1 MPSVVHFA
9 PSLVSGGLLVGKTN
23 VNTQVTGL
31 VDVTVDYICRTA
43 DLDTHL
49 EKFFLDA
56 PPPVFPSRT
65 ISTTALVEGKLF
77 MVNYGVND
85 QYGVATISARYAGV
99 TSKPIKPYASF
110 EYSDFAVAVPV
121 YVSLSGAFGSQ
132 EFIGFGEVNDF
143 AFPPGAMTVS
153 FRGRAESIAYT
164 WATLDTASAVPT
176 TLPPRPA
183 ESDAL
188 AELELV
194 PGAIVSTNYLGEFGE
209 VFNTPQLEVLING
222 QNVGSN
228 YEPPKVNSLD
238 VLTYA
243 AQQNG
248 LLAGGNLRDW
258 FGVLTVA
265 QWQSRGVVP
274 RVGFQ
279 VSRRTQ
285 AITPSVY
292 IREIEYTPLVRGS

>member
-99 TSKPIKPYASF
+99 TSKPIKPYATF
-110 EYSDFAVAVPV
+110 EYIDFAVRVPV
-121 YVSLSGAFGSQ
+121 YVNTTGAFGSQ
-132 EFIGFGEVNDF
+132 QFIGYIEANNDF
-143 AFPPGAMTVS
+143 SAPPGAMTVRM
-153 FRGRAESIAYT
+153 RGRAEAISYA
-164 WATLDTASAVPT
+164 WATLDTSSPAPLL
-176 TLPPRPA
+176 LPPAPSEA
-183 ESDAL
+183 DAF

-194 PGAIVSTNYLGEFGE
+194 GGGISVTEFEGEFGYAA
-209 VFNTPQLEVLING
+209 NAQLPLFTIGDPNAA
-222 QNVGSN
+222 N
-228 YEPPKVNSLD
+228 YTPPKVASLD
-238 VLTYA
+238 VLYFV
-243 AQQNG
+243 AQANG
-248 LLAGGNLRDW
+248 LPPGKPSESFQGLTMNDW
-258 FGVLTVA
+258 RA
-265 QWQSRGVVP
+265 RGVVP
-274 RVGFQ
+274 RAYYSI
-279 VSRRTQ
+279 SRRTQ
-285 AITPSVY
+285 AVTPSVY
-292 IREIEYTPLVRGS
+292 VREIEYAPTVRGY

>member
-77 MVNYGVND
+77 MVNYGVQD

-99 TSKPIKPYASF
+99 TSKPIKPYATF

-132 EFIGFGEVNDF
+132 EFIGFGDSNNDF
-143 AFPPGAMTVS
+143 AFPPGAMTVG

-164 WATLDTASAVPT
+164 WATLDTASVVPT
-176 TLPPRPA
+176 TLPPRPTPT
-183 ESDAL
+183 DAL

-194 PGAIVSTNYLGEFGE
+194 PGAIVSTNYLGQFGE
-209 VFNTPQLEVLING
+209 VFNEQQLDLVIDG
-222 QNVGSN
+222 QNVGSS
-228 YEPPKVNSLD
+228 YTPPKVNSLQ
-238 VLTYA
+238 VLEFA
-243 AQQNG
+243 ASANG
-248 LLAGGNLRDW
+248 LTGTQPLQW
-258 FGVLTVA
+258 FGGLTVE
-265 QWQSRGVVP
+265 QWQARGVLPNVT
-274 RVGFQ
+274 FQ
-279 VSRRTQ
+279 ISRRTQ

-292 IREIEYTPLVRGS
+292 IREIEYTPLVRGR